1 MRYVLGMCH
10 VSSSTPG
17 LRYQPIREG
26 HIHICGHWSY
36 NGRCFRTRSG
46 LSWFL
51 FDPWSP
57 VPTDYGRY
65 PFADIGP
72 IMDVVSRQE
81 LDSFINF
88 QGSEALV
95 CGYIAVQGRR
105 LCDTINLYIFRVCG
119 GFSPNLYHVPSA
131 TYHFLATFFLAKND
145 QQRCFPIARWWVFMN
160 PMHAP
165 SGI

>member
-1 MRYVLGMCH
+1 MYLVCVTFLLRPLVSDTNPLGK
-10 VSSSTPG
+10 V
-17 LRYQPIREG
+17 
-26 HIHICGHWSY
+26 HICGHWSY

-105 LCDTINLYIFRVCG
+105 LCDTINLYIFRVC
-119 GFSPNLYHVPSA
+119 VC
-131 TYHFLATFFLAKND
+131 FFLPNESYDCIHVDIIIIKTITLHYTSMWDND
-145 QQRCFPIARWWVFMN
+145 KTTFRKI
-160 PMHAP
+160 
-165 SGI
+165 